1 MKVFLQSKTSNQ
13 QLKTFHMSLIGRE
26 VVLGV
31 GGGIAAYKSCELLRR
46 LQDRGYSITVV
57 PTPSSLNFVGKA
69 TWEALSGRPVNTQV
83 WENVHTVPHIA
94 LAEAA
99 NFFLIAPAT
108 ADLIARLAAGRA
120 DDLLTNLVLAS
131 DAPKMLVPAMHPS
144 MWLDPATVANVET
157 LRTRGFLIMDPDVGR
172 LTGKDSG
179 PGRFPEVPAI
189 IERFD
194 AVTGNVQDLKG
205 KRVLVTAGG
214 TREAIDPVRFIGN
227 KSSGKQGIA
236 VALAARNRGAQVHL
250 IAANFDTS
258 DLVGIEVSKVES
270 AADMQRVLSEQFSM
284 CDILI
289 MSAAVAD
296 ARPKN
301 SSVEKIKKALLGSIE
316 LEENPDLLASLVSS
330 KKEQVIVGFA
340 AETKDHLQEARR
352 KLEAKGLDL
361 IYVNDVSGGAI
372 FGQDQT
378 MGTILLRNDADI
390 AVKEVSKD
398 ALGNLLLDQ
407 AIRQLG

>member
-1 MKVFLQSKTSNQ
+1 
-13 QLKTFHMSLIGRE
+13 MSLLGRE
-26 VVLGV
+26 VILGV

-46 LQDRGYSITVV
+46 LQDRGYEITVV
-57 PTPSSLNFVGKA
+57 PTPASLNFVGKA

-83 WENVHTVPHIA
+83 WESVHTVPHIA
-94 LAEAA
+94 LADRA
-99 NFFLIAPAT
+99 NYFLIAPAT
-108 ADLIARLAAGRA
+108 ADLIARLAQGRA

-131 DAPKMLVPAMHPS
+131 DVPKLVVPAMHPS
-144 MWLDPATVANVET
+144 MWLDPATVANVAT
-157 LRTRGFLIMDPDVGR
+157 LRSRGFIVLDPEVGR
-172 LTGKDSG
+172 LTGKDVG
-179 PGRFPEVPAI
+179 PGRFPETSSI
-189 IERFD
+189 IAAFD
-194 AVTGNVQDLKG
+194 HITGNVQDLAG
-205 KRVLVTAGG
+205 KTVLVTAGG

-236 VALAARNRGAQVHL
+236 VAKAAYARGAKVVL
-250 IAANFDTS
+250 IAANFPTD
-258 DLVGIEVSKVES
+258 DLQGIEVVPVES
-270 AADMQRVLSEQFSM
+270 TREMQGALENHFSS

-289 MSAAVAD
+289 MSAAVSD
-296 ARPKN
+296 ARPKKAAI
-301 SSVEKIKKALLGSIE
+301 EKIKKALLESIE
-316 LEENPDLLASLVSS
+316 LEQNPDLLAEVAAR
-330 KKEQVIVGFA
+330 KGKRVIVGFA

-352 KLEAKGLDL
+352 KLEAKGLDV

-398 ALGNLLLDQ
+398 ALGNLLLDH